1 MGCSANHLEEAV
13 TPSKGLSPGGCER
26 PVDIDVHLQARVSL
40 RPCIDQTVPVH
51 ALPKKKQ
58 AEISWQ
64 SK

>member
-1 MGCSANHLEEAV
+1 M